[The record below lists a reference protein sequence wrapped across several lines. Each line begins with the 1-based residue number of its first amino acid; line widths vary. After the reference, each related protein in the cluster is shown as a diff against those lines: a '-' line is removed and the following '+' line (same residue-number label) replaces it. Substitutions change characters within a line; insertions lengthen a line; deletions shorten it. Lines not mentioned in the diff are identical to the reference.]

1 MRHSIPYEKW
11 ILSCESHG
19 LPENP
24 AILLVHGASSDQR
37 IWHYLVDHAK
47 QHCFVITLDLMGH
60 GISEKPNTTYN
71 LSVWAK
77 NLHAVIEH
85 FNVKKAHLIG
95 HSFGVLVAKQFYHDH
110 QERVHS
116 LVILDGNLRQV
127 LGEAIYNWMKTT
139 LDRPDYESYMASLN
153 ANNQPFCLKK
163 KDSEL
168 LSEGVQNTPKYVLKG
183 QLESMKNGSDLE
195 VHLKVPV
202 LAIYAQ
208 SHEWN
213 EAAEKYLREFTDE
226 LQLHV
231 WEDVSHFF
239 MLEQPLRVWKAMEEF
254 FASTDS

>member
-1 MRHSIPYEKW
+1 MRHSIPFETW
-11 ILSCESHG
+11 TLTCETHG

-24 AILLVHGASSDQR
+24 AVLLVHGATSDQR
-37 IWHYLVDHAK
+37 IWHYLIEHAK
-47 QHCFVITLDLMGH
+47 QQCFVVTLDLLGH
-60 GISEKPNTTYN
+60 GTSEKPDTTYD
-71 LSVWAK
+71 LSLWAN
-77 NLHAVIEH
+77 NLHVVMKH
-85 FNVKKAHLIG
+85 FNIENAHLIG
-95 HSFGVLVAKQFYHDH
+95 HSFGVLVVKQFYHDY
-110 QERVHS
+110 QERVRS

-153 ANNQPFCLKK
+153 TNKQPFCLKK

-168 LSEGVQNTPKYVLKG
+168 VSEGVENTPKYVLKG
-183 QLESMKNGSDLE
+183 QLESMKNGTDLE

-213 EAAEKYLREFTDE
+213 EAAEKYLREFTNE

-231 WEDVSHFF
+231 WEDVSHFM
-239 MLEQPLRVWKAMEEF
+239 MLERPEKVWNTIVAF
-254 FASTDS
+254 IASTAT